1 MRLRRRRNRMS
12 PNTASSN
19 PVPRTVFED
28 ASRSRGFVLDPA
40 QHDAVEQLCHPER
53 PNVYLWG
60 PPGRGKSWLADV
72 YFSAYPRRNKLRVHF
87 HEFFRDLHVE
97 LRRHRFDLDAALDHL
112 IGRAELV
119 CFDEFHVHDPAD
131 GTFVARL
138 FLALLARRT
147 RLVLTSNYP
156 PRDLLPNPLFHD
168 GFVPTIEL
176 VERSA
181 TIVALDGPRDHRL
194 GSDHAKGFASGI
206 WAVSPSDPQ
215 LRRLGLERPAPVEHR
230 VLRPAGR
237 PLRALRAEKDCLWF
251 DFRDLCG
258 HPTAPADYLAL
269 AADHLFWV
277 VDKIPDLTTVG
288 REPAQ
293 RFANLVDV
301 LHDRDVRVVFV
312 SEVAASELAAA
323 VGPVAHDI
331 GRLRSRLAQ
340 LRTIQDTSARTDAG
354 RSRVRR

>member
-1 MRLRRRRNRMS
+1 MS
-12 PNTASSN
+12 PNTAAPNTVS
-19 PVPRTVFED
+19 RTVFED
-28 ASRSRGFVLDPA
+28 AARSRGFVLDPA

-72 YFSAYPRRNKLRVHF
+72 YFSACPGRNKLRIHF

-138 FLALLARRT
+138 LPALLARRT

-176 VERSA
+176 VERCA
-181 TIVALDGPRDHRL
+181 TVVALDGPHDHRL

-215 LRRLGLERPAPVEHR
+215 LRRLCLERPAPAEHR

-269 AADHLFWV
+269 AADYLFWV
-277 VDKIPDLTTVG
+277 VDKIPDLTTAG

-312 SEVAASELAAA
+312 SDVAVSELAAPA
-323 VGPVAHDI
+323 GPVAHDI

-340 LRTIQDTSARTDAG
+340 LRTIQDTSSRTDAG

>member
-1 MRLRRRRNRMS
+1 VRLRRRRNRGS
-12 PNTASSN
+12 PNTALPN
-19 PVPRTVFED
+19 PVPRTVFDD
-28 ASRSRGFVLDPA
+28 AARSRGFVLDPA
-40 QHDAVEQLCHPER
+40 QHHAVEQLCHPER

-72 YFSAYPRRNKLRVHF
+72 YFSAYPGPDKLRVHF

-138 FLALLARRT
+138 LPALLARHT
-147 RLVLTSNYP
+147 RLVLTSNYR
-156 PRDLLPNPLFHD
+156 PRELLPDPLFHE

-176 VERSA
+176 VERCA
-181 TIVALDGPRDHRL
+181 TVVALDGPRDHRL
-194 GSDHAKGFASGI
+194 DSDRTRGFASGI
-206 WAVSPSDPQ
+206 WAVSPSDLQ
-215 LRRLGLERPAPVEHR
+215 LRRQGLERPAPAEHR

-251 DFRDLCG
+251 DLGDLCG
-258 HPTAPADYLAL
+258 HTTAPADYLAL
-269 AADHLFWV
+269 AAEHLFWV
-277 VDKIPDLTTVG
+277 VDGIPNLTTAG

-293 RFANLVDV
+293 RFADLVDV
-301 LHDRDVRVVFV
+301 LHDRDARVVFV
-312 SEVAASELAAA
+312 AEVAVSELAAA
-323 VGPVAHDI
+323 AGPVAHDI

-340 LRTIQDTSARTDAG
+340 LRTIQDTSSRTDAG
-354 RSRVRR
+354 RSRVRL

>member
-1 MRLRRRRNRMS
+1 MS

>member
-1 MRLRRRRNRMS
+1 MS
-12 PNTASSN
+12 PNTAMPN
-19 PVPRTVFED
+19 PVPRTVFDE
-28 ASRSRGFVLDPA
+28 AARSRGFVLDPA

-72 YFSAYPRRNKLRVHF
+72 YFSAYPGRNKLRVHF

-138 FLALLARRT
+138 FPALLGRRT

-176 VERSA
+176 VERCA
-181 TIVALDGPRDHRL
+181 TVVALDGPRDHRL

-206 WAVSPSDPQ
+206 WPSPRPTGSYDGSVSNG
-215 LRRLGLERPAPVEHR
+215 RRRPNIGSCARRNVR
-230 VLRPAGR
+230 S
-237 PLRALRAEKDCLWF
+237 ALYGPRRTVSGSTSAIS
-251 DFRDLCG
+251 
-258 HPTAPADYLAL
+258 A
-269 AADHLFWV
+269 
-277 VDKIPDLTTVG
+277 TTP
-288 REPAQ
+288 R
-293 RFANLVDV
+293 R
-301 LHDRDVRVVFV
+301 R
-312 SEVAASELAAA
+312 ST
-323 VGPVAHDI
+323 I
-331 GRLRSRLAQ
+331 WRSR
-340 LRTIQDTSARTDAG
+340 RITCSGSST
-354 RSRVRR
+354 RSRI

>member
-1 MRLRRRRNRMS
+1 MRLRRRRSRMS

-72 YFSAYPRRNKLRVHF
+72 YFSAYPGRNKLRVHF

-138 FLALLARRT
+138 FPALLARRT